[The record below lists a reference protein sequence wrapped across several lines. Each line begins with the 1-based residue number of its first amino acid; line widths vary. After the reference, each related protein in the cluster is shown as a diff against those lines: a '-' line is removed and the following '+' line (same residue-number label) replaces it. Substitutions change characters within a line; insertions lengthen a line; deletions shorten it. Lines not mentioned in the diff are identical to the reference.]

1 MLLGKE
7 LWPQIETYLLIDRK
21 HSDKRSAISANK
33 SRFHLLA
40 SYFTSVEFN
49 RKNFNR
55 FISEQKTK
63 GYSISYINNF
73 IKIAKLVDRYFK
85 LNEVMDY
92 TYFPEIKS
100 VPLVI
105 ITPEEIEALANVH
118 IHYQKMDEYINAR
131 QKTLILLLGTTG
143 CRIGEALNLTFNDI
157 YSTPPCCIFRDT
169 KTNEDRTVPLSQ
181 SLYNLLQQLPRL
193 GAYVFVSGRGKQT
206 NQQPINRDL
215 KERCKAIGLKKN
227 VYCHLFRH
235 SYITTMLENGVD
247 VSDVGVIVGHR
258 DPKTTMRYKNSLIGH
273 YVDVAHMH
281 PLLRQ
286 EMSWEQQVMLVRVLS
301 KRLLN
306 IHGTNV
312 HLEETNDH
320 LVLSVIQIIRPTKK

>member
-1 MLLGKE
+1 MKLSKE

-21 HSDKRSAISANK
+21 HSDKRAAVSANK

-40 SYFTSVEFN
+40 SYFSSVEFN
-49 RKNFNR
+49 RENFNQ
-55 FISEQKTK
+55 FIYKSKEH

-73 IKIAKLVDRYFK
+73 IKIAKLVDRYYK

-118 IHYQKMDEYINAR
+118 IHYQKMNEYINAR
-131 QKTLILLLGTTG
+131 QKALILFLGTTG
-143 CRIGEALNLTFNDI
+143 CRIGEALNLTFNDL
-157 YSTPPCCIFRDT
+157 YPTPPCCVFRDT

-181 SLYNLLQQLPRL
+181 SLYDLLQELPHM
-193 GAYVFVSGRGKQT
+193 GTYVFMSGRGKQLVQ
-206 NQQPINRDL
+206 NPINNDL
-215 KERCKAIGLKKN
+215 KVRCKALGIEKN

-286 EMSWEQQVMLVRVLS
+286 EMSWEQQISLICTLY
-301 KRLLN
+301 KRLSS
-306 IHGTNV
+306 IRSSAIKIF
-312 HLEETNDH
+312 ETSRTIQ
-320 LVLSVIQIIRPTKK
+320 LVLKKL

>member
-1 MLLGKE
+1 MLLSKE

-21 HSDKRSAISANK
+21 HSDKRAAVSANK

-49 RKNFNR
+49 RENFNQ
-55 FISEQKTK
+55 FIYKSKEH
-63 GYSISYINNF
+63 GYSVSYINNF
-73 IKIAKLVDRYFK
+73 IKIAKLVDRYYK

-118 IHYQKMDEYINAR
+118 IHYQKMSVYINAR
-131 QKTLILLLGTTG
+131 QKALILLLGTTG
-143 CRIGEALNLTFNDI
+143 CRIGEALNLAFTDL
-157 YSTPPCCIFRDT
+157 YPTPCCCVFRDT

-181 SLYNLLQQLPRL
+181 SLYDLLQALPRL
-193 GAYVFVSGRGKQT
+193 GMYVFMSGRGKQLAQ
-206 NQQPINRDL
+206 NPINNDL
-215 KERCKAIGLKKN
+215 KVRCKALGIEKN
-227 VYCHLFRH
+227 IYCHLFRH
-235 SYITTMLENGVD
+235 SYITAMLENGVD

-286 EMSWEQQVMLVRVLS
+286 EMSWEQQVDLIRKLS
-301 KRLLN
+301 AKLDDCQSGNVVLN
-306 IHGTNV
+306 ICNLRV
-312 HLEETNDH
+312 SL
-320 LVLSVIQIIRPTKK
+320 IIYKKF